1 MNAIRHAR
9 LIQRARA
16 TIASLLLCSLAGC
29 TWVPLTKQGESVQA
43 IPSPNDSAVSP
54 ASAQSASSAIES
66 CKHVGAVTAQT
77 KSRVGI
83 FARSEKKILE
93 ELQSLA
99 RNDAAEMG
107 ANRIVAEGPPSVDG
121 RQRFAAY
128 LCER

>member
-1 MNAIRHAR
+1 MNPICLSRLAR
-9 LIQRARA
+9 SRLA
-16 TIASLLLCSLAGC
+16 TTASLFLVLILFSLAGC
-29 TWVPLTKQGESVQA
+29 TWVPLTPTGESVQLTR
-43 IPSPNDSAVSP
+43 
-54 ASAQSASSAIES
+54 SSSGLEG
-66 CKHVGAVTAQT
+66 CERVGAVTAQT

-107 ANRIVAEGPPSVDG
+107 ADHIVEEGPPSVDG

-128 LCER
+128 RCVPAPNDRAD